1 MHILL
6 QFGKTTL
13 EVMIMF
19 SQRRKKYKNMVWAS
33 VLTAVAI
40 LALVALLG
48 YLGSFRDKDYNET
61 SANEPATAQVSTKNV
76 DEQADEDYDE
86 DESLDDDSDADEETD
101 GDAVKKQTYYLLKY
115 DNDVIRV
122 YFSDQQGKLTELEE
136 TGIVYETLSTED
148 QQQFV
153 DGIQVENR
161 DALNRLLMD
170 YES

>member
-1 MHILL
+1 MCVRFAHILTE
-6 QFGKTTL
+6 FGKTTF
-13 EVMIMF
+13 EVIVMF

-48 YLGSFRDKDYNET
+48 YLGSFRDKNYEET
-61 SANEPATAQVSTKNV
+61 PASEVVSTPQ
-76 DEQADEDYDE
+76 EAEEFEEDKAE
-86 DESLDDDSDADEETD
+86 DDSEEESAARDE
-101 GDAVKKQTYYLLKY
+101 KKQTYYLLKY
-115 DNDVIRV
+115 DNDVVRV

-136 TGIVYETLSTED
+136 TDIVYETLSIED
-148 QQQFV
+148 QQQFLE
-153 DGIQVENR
+153 GIQVENR

>member
-1 MHILL
+1 
-6 QFGKTTL
+6 
-13 EVMIMF
+13 MF

-48 YLGSFRDKDYNET
+48 YLGSFKNKTYEEAP
-61 SANEPATAQVSTKNV
+61 ANEVVTTSQDNKQYK
-76 DEQADEDYDE
+76 E
-86 DESLDDDSDADEETD
+86 DDDVVEAENGEDVVAARDI
-101 GDAVKKQTYYLLKY
+101 KKQTYYLLKY
-115 DNDVIRV
+115 DNDVVRV

-136 TGIVYETLSTED
+136 TGIVFETLSTED
-148 QQQFV
+148 QQQFLE
-153 DGIQVENR
+153 GIQVENR